1 MVGDVLVDH
10 VQEATMET
18 SRPGVFERARE
29 ILATIT
35 RGRYRLD
42 FDENETN
49 FRAFDETKQ
58 KGLTLDELSS
68 GTRVQVLL
76 SVRIAFVEQQEQG
89 VRIPLFLDETLANT
103 DDRRAKTI
111 IESTI
116 ELARNGRQVFYFTAQ
131 GDEVAKWTAALESTN
146 GVDHEIIDLTKFRDV
161 DDSVYIPNLESI
173 ESFTPKAPSPDG
185 HDHSS
190 YGDEI
195 KVDSF
200 NPHRGVKTAHL
211 WYVIDDVE
219 SLHQL
224 LELGIE
230 HWGQMNNLLQWGNG
244 DLRSVASGQ
253 VTVAQENVAALNE
266 FVDA

>member
-1 MVGDVLVDH
+1 
-10 VQEATMET
+10 
-18 SRPGVFERARE
+18 
-29 ILATIT
+29 
-35 RGRYRLD
+35 
-42 FDENETN
+42 
-49 FRAFDETKQ
+49 
-58 KGLTLDELSS
+58 
-68 GTRVQVLL
+68 VQVLL